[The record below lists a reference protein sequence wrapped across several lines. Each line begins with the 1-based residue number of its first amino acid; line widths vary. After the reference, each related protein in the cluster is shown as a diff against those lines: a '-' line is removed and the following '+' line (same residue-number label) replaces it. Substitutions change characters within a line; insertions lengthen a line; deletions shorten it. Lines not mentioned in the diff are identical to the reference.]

1 MKKLDK
7 FLALFILLFSI
18 ANINANS
25 QDIEDVTHYIIN
37 AGFDEDLTFNTDGT
51 TKYIIDKT
59 ASLSN
64 RSWAY
69 IAEDNSVYAWAKK
82 LDEGNGYWN
91 ATDERTHAINGYVGQ
106 IYGWTLTHKDF
117 PACEWLYFGTIPYE
131 LEENAI
137 PIADNGSTYQI
148 VPAKP
153 DSNNSDDNIG
163 ALFLRA

>member
-7 FLALFILLFSI
+7 FLALFFLLFSI

-69 IAEDNSVYAWAKK
+69 IAEDNSVYA
-82 LDEGNGYWN
+82 
-91 ATDERTHAINGYVGQ
+91 
-106 IYGWTLTHKDF
+106 
-117 PACEWLYFGTIPYE
+117 
-131 LEENAI
+131 
-137 PIADNGSTYQI
+137 
-148 VPAKP
+148 
-153 DSNNSDDNIG
+153 
-163 ALFLRA
+163 